1 MEKTLHMYEILR
13 FSDFYTA
20 IKDQP
25 LPIKERYFM
34 AKLNKRI
41 EEERALYREQ
51 LQQILDKYAEK
62 DEQGNFIPTENGGIK
77 VIPETQ
83 AECQRAINELDS
95 MEIKIEFEPIDL
107 GCFDCSVTLT
117 GAQIEAIIP
126 FAAEI

>member
-41 EEERALYREQ
+41 EGARNLSRATTTNSR
-51 LQQILDKYAEK
+51 
-62 DEQGNFIPTENGGIK
+62 
-77 VIPETQ
+77 
-83 AECQRAINELDS
+83 
-95 MEIKIEFEPIDL
+95 
-107 GCFDCSVTLT
+107 
-117 GAQIEAIIP
+117 
-126 FAAEI
+126 